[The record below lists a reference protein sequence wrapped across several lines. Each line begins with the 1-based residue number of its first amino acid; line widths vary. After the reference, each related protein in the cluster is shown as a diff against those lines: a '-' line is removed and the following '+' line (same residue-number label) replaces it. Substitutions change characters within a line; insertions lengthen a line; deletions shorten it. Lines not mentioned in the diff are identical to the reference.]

1 MRIIMSLVGIVTLFF
16 LAWLLSN
23 NRKRINPRTV
33 IAAFALQVGIAALI
47 LYVPR
52 GDTLLNG
59 LADGVQSV
67 IDYAYVGIKF
77 LFGPLGERKPGAIT
91 IAFHVLPV
99 IVFFS
104 ALMATLYYVGIMQ
117 WVIKV
122 LGGAIHKLVQTSRIE
137 SMSAVADIFVGHT
150 EAPLV
155 IRPYLA
161 TVTQSELFTIMTVG
175 MATIAGAVM
184 AGYAAM
190 GIDLKY
196 LITASFMGAPG
207 ALLMSKIIMPETD
220 YRDPSLEKAQYTDS
234 DAPPV
239 NVFEAIANGAR
250 DGLMLALNVGAMLL
264 AFVAMIALLNGI
276 ISGVGGLAGYE
287 GLTFEKI
294 LGFVLAPLAFLI
306 GVPWNE
312 ADVAGSLIGQKFVVN
327 EFVAYLNFSGMMQTL
342 SAHTQVVVTFAL
354 CGFANLSSIA
364 MLVGGLGSLAP
375 TRRSDICR
383 LGFKAVLAG
392 TLVNLMNAVLAGLF
406 FALQAPSG

>member
-1 MRIIMSLVGIVTLFF
+1 MTIIMSLVGILVLFGF
-16 LAWLLSN
+16 ALLLSD
-23 NRKRINPRTV
+23 NRKAINRRTV
-33 IAAFALQVGIAALI
+33 LIAFALQVGIAALI
-47 LYVPR
+47 LFVPR

-59 LADGVQSV
+59 LASGVQSV
-67 IDYAYVGIKF
+67 IDYAYVGIAF
-77 LFGPLGERKPGAIT
+77 LFGELGQRKPGSIT

-104 ALMATLYYVGIMQ
+104 ALMATLYYLGVMQ

-122 LGGAIHKLVQTSRIE
+122 LGGGIHRLLQTSRIE
-137 SMSAVADIFVGHT
+137 SMSAVANIFIGHT

-161 TVTQSELFTIMTVG
+161 RSTESELFAIMTVG

-190 GIDLKY
+190 GIELKY
-196 LITASFMGAPG
+196 LITASFMSAPG
-207 ALLMSKIIMPETD
+207 GLLMAKLIKPETD
-220 YRDPSLEKAQYTDS
+220 YRDPSLAEAQYTDT
-234 DAPPV
+234 DKPPV

-276 ISGVGGLAGYE
+276 IGGIGGLFGYE
-287 GLTFEKI
+287 GVTFEKI
-294 LGFVLAPLAFLI
+294 LGFLLAPLAYLL
-306 GVPWNE
+306 GVPWQD

-327 EFVAYLNFSGMMQTL
+327 EFVAYLNL
-342 SAHTQVVVTFAL
+342 SAIIDQLHPQTQIIATFAL

-364 MLVGGLGSLAP
+364 MVLGGLGSLAP
-375 TRRSDICR
+375 TRRSDLAR

-392 TLVNLMNAVLAGLF
+392 TLTNLMNAVLAGLF
-406 FALQAPSG
+406 FSLKAV